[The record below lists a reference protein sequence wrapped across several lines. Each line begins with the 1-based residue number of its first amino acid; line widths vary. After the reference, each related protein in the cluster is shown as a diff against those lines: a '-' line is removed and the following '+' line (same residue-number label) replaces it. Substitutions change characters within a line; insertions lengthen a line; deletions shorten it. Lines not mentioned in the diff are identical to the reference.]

1 MPRSSYSSSSS
12 SLPPLFLLLLLLSA
26 RRGGAAEDAAACGD
40 AFRAGEDDF
49 VLDAEEASRAG
60 AALLATARVSS
71 GAECE
76 LRCCGDARC
85 NLALME
91 PRAAAAEE
99 TRMCVLFD
107 CVYRNRFVCRFV
119 NQQGYR
125 SYIRRSVYRR
135 HLRGPGKQAPPIVI
149 ADRDVIVQPG
159 EMVTL
164 NGIESL
170 ALGDAQITDYSWS
183 LQSGDASI
191 KMESTE
197 LPDQLRLPSLK
208 PGLFVFKL
216 TVTDSNGQSDD
227 AMVSVLVLSP
237 ELTSSY
243 CLAPPK
249 VGPCRAAFT
258 RWRYDATAGKCEQFT
273 FGGCKPNNNN
283 FLSEKE
289 CESACRGV
297 TALAERSVVLP
308 AAECGSPCRPDQL
321 TCSNGCCLDRSL
333 ECDGVQHCV
342 NASDE
347 DHCSKLNQTFS
358 RLLSID
364 VDKRKARCTEPPRT
378 GPCRASHTRWYYD
391 PLDRKCNRFTYGG
404 CDGNDNNFEEDQ
416 KCSET
421 CKGVTEKNVFSR
433 GMFDRLETE
442 DEDASDDSGSIAV
455 AVVLSVAILALL
467 AFLSYCF
474 LRGRRERSRSSAT
487 TSPAHVPLSEQET
500 LVYNSTTKPV

>member
-1 MPRSSYSSSSS
+1 MPRSSSS
-12 SLPPLFLLLLLLSA
+12 SLLSLSVLLLLLLA
-26 RRGGAAEDAAACGD
+26 RPGAAAEDAADCGD
-40 AFRAGEDDF
+40 AFRPGEDDF
-49 VLDAEEASRAG
+49 VLDAEEAVRDG

-76 LRCCGDARC
+76 LRCCGEARC

-91 PRAAAAEE
+91 PRATAEEE
-99 TRMCVLFD
+99 TRTCSLFD
-107 CVYRNRFVCRFV
+107 CVHRNRFVCRFV
-119 NQQGYR
+119 NQKGYR
-125 SYIRRSVYRR
+125 SYIRRSVYRK
-135 HLRGPGKQAPPIVI
+135 HLRGPGKQAPPIGI
-149 ADRDVIVQPG
+149 AGRDVIVQPG

-191 KMESTE
+191 KMENTE
-197 LPDQLRLPSLK
+197 LPDQLRLSNLQ

-227 AMVSVLVLSP
+227 AKVSVLVLSP

-249 VGPCRAAFT
+249 VGPCRAAFP
-258 RWRYDATAGKCEQFT
+258 RWRYDAATGKCEQFM
-273 FGGCKPNNNN
+273 FGGCKPNKNN
-283 FLSEKE
+283 FLSDKE
-289 CESACRGV
+289 CESACGGV
-297 TALAERSVVLP
+297 TALAERSVVQP
-308 AAECGSPCRPDQL
+308 AAECGSTCRPDQL

-333 ECDGVQHCV
+333 ECDGVKHCGD
-342 NASDE
+342 ASDE
-347 DHCSKLNQTFS
+347 EHCSKP
-358 RLLSID
+358 
-364 VDKRKARCTEPPRT
+364 RCTEPPRT
-378 GPCRASHTRWYYD
+378 GPCRAGHTRWYYD
-391 PLDRKCNRFTYGG
+391 PLDRKCYRFTYGG
-404 CDGNDNNFEEDQ
+404 CDGNDNNFDEDQ

-433 GMFDRLETE
+433 GMFDRFETE
-442 DEDASDDSGSIAV
+442 DEGASDDSSSIAV

-467 AFLSYCF
+467 AILSYCF
-474 LRGRRERSRSSAT
+474 LRGRRERSQSSAST
-487 TSPAHVPLSEQET
+487 GPAHVPLSEQET